1 MSRFVL
7 AYLTKQVAIFGRDE
21 ALCSICLP
29 VEGILEM
36 LEGQRIVKNID
47 HLLRKS
53 VCERLGRSRCQKD
66 WHASYDRKLAVL
78 AESIPRSGTDAFDDF
93 GFNGTEKRFF
103 LGILFRVLT
112 LAKQRSTGS

>member
-1 MSRFVL
+1 MSGFML

-21 ALCSICLP
+21 AVRSICLS

-36 LEGQRIVKNID
+36 LEGQRVVKNID

-53 VCERLGRSRCQKD
+53 ICERLGRSRRQKD
-66 WHASYDRKLAVL
+66 RHASYDRKPAVL
-78 AESIPRSGTDAFDDF
+78 AESIPRSGTDALDDF

-103 LGILFRVLT
+103 LGIHFRVLT